1 MQNWYHE
8 GTSGGWVGIGI
19 MVIVML
25 LLVAALVAGA
35 VVLLRQLTR
44 PADSVA
50 EALRILQTRFA
61 HGEIDDE
68 EYRRM
73 RTRLV
78 RSRGRR

>member
-1 MQNWYHE
+1 MPNWYDE
-8 GTSGGWVGIGI
+8 GTSGGWIGTGI
-19 MVIVML
+19 MIIVML
-25 LLVAALVAGA
+25 LLVAAVVAGA

-44 PADSVA
+44 PADSAA

-78 RSRGRR
+78 RSRRRQ